1 MHKYEKI
8 QFYPRRRQLFNVIEY
23 KKKKKK
29 RELIEFVA
37 RTKPIVQNYRP
48 KGGLFEYYGRK
59 TKDGAVMSPTLV
71 AGTRVSISSARA
83 RPMAHQ
89 RYPCEE
95 EKKKKRKESRCA
107 NDLSEK
113 EDKKKKKKR
122 HPTRI
127 NFQPRNLPLIT

>member
-1 MHKYEKI
+1 
-8 QFYPRRRQLFNVIEY
+8 
-23 KKKKKK
+23 
-29 RELIEFVA
+29 
-37 RTKPIVQNYRP
+37 
-48 KGGLFEYYGRK
+48 
-59 TKDGAVMSPTLV
+59 MSPTLV

-113 EDKKKKKKR
+113 EDKKKKKE
-122 HPTRI
+122 TS
-127 NFQPRNLPLIT
+127 PRANKLSTAKSSSNNLNASTSFLKVNAFFIKLTFPPV